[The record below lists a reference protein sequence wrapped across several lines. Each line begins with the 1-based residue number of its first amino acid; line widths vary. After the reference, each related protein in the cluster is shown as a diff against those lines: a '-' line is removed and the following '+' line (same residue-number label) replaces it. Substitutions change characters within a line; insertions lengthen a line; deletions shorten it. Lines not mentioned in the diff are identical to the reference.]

1 MTNFQ
6 KLTFDNSFIAMEKMQ
21 EQGDAMLNG
30 FLSQADWVPE
40 EGKKVI
46 KEWSKRC
53 RSARDEFRKI
63 VDEGFKTVETYA
75 DTFAGS
81 EKKPA
86 ETKK

>member
-30 FLSQADWVPE
+30 FLNQADWMPE
-40 EGKKVI
+40 EGRNVI
-46 KEWSKRC
+46 KEWSKGC

-63 VDEGFKTVETYA
+63 VDEGFKTVENYA
-75 DTFAGS
+75 DTFAGNQKS
-81 EKKPA
+81 AAKAKK
-86 ETKK
+86 